1 MYIDV
6 HRHHEGIVQNSVQQW
21 MYKLPGFVKHA
32 RSHMHEHDCL
42 FFSQIIQKVNNGI
55 SHKLHN
61 RQHHSKIRA
70 VV

>member
-42 FFSQIIQKVNNGI
+42 FFSDNKD
-55 SHKLHN
+55 
-61 RQHHSKIRA
+61 SKQ
-70 VV
+70 